1 MTPTARKFSKVAL
14 VAAVLALA
22 AYWYW
27 SPWLA
32 IHQMRNAAKAGDA
45 AAFNERVDYPLLR
58 ESLKGQLSSAIGARS
73 AEKPE
78 QSESRS
84 GSGSDIARAGK
95 ALGSLFA
102 TAMVDRMVDVFVRPE
117 TVMRVMQE
125 GKLMPRRESRSR
137 APGDTP
143 PDEGGDVED
152 SNASSKREPIWTT
165 ERPGID
171 TFILYARRAG
181 QAEDRRTGLVLQR
194 RGFASWVLTEIRLPA
209 L

>member
-14 VAAVLALA
+14 VAAVLVLA

-45 AAFNERVDYPLLR
+45 AAFNEHVDYPLLR
-58 ESLKGQLSSAIGARS
+58 ESLKGQLGAAIGAKANARS
-73 AEKPE
+73 E
-78 QSESRS
+78 
-84 GSGSDIARAGK
+84 SGSDIAKAGA

-102 TAMVDRMVDVFVRPE
+102 TAMTDRLVEAFVRPE
-117 TVMRVMQE
+117 SVMRIMQE
-125 GKLMPRRESRSR
+125 GKLMPRHDPR
-137 APGDTP
+137 AKTPGDTP
-143 PDEGGDVED
+143 SDEEGGEADGGT
-152 SNASSKREPIWTT
+152 ASPKREPVWTT
-165 ERPGID
+165 ERQGVD

-209 L
+209 F

>member
-1 MTPTARKFSKVAL
+1 MTPTARKFSKAAL

-58 ESLKGQLSSAIGARS
+58 ENLKGQLSGAIGAR
-73 AEKPE
+73 AGER
-78 QSESRS
+78 SE
-84 GSGSDIARAGK
+84 SGSDIARAGA

-102 TAMVDRMVDVFVRPE
+102 TAMVDRMVDAFVRPE
-117 TVMRVMQE
+117 SVMRIMQE
-125 GKLMPRRESRSR
+125 GKLMPRREPR
-137 APGDTP
+137 AKAPSDAPAEEEGEA
-143 PDEGGDVED
+143 EGGQ
-152 SNASSKREPIWTT
+152 STSKREPIWTT
-165 ERPGID
+165 ERQGVD

-181 QAEDRRTGLVLQR
+181 QAEDRRTGLVFQR

>member
-32 IHQMRNAAKAGDA
+32 IHRMRNAAKAGDA
-45 AAFNERVDYPLLR
+45 ATFNERVDYPLLR
-58 ESLKGQLSSAIGARS
+58 ESLKGQLGAAIGAKGSQRS
-73 AEKPE
+73 E
-78 QSESRS
+78 
-84 GSGSDIARAGK
+84 SGSDIAKAGA

-102 TAMVDRMVDVFVRPE
+102 TAVADRMVEAFVRPE
-117 TVMRVMQE
+117 SVMRIMQE
-125 GKLMPRRESRSR
+125 GKLMPRRESR
-137 APGDTP
+137 AQEPGDSP
-143 PDEGGDVED
+143 SDADGG
-152 SNASSKREPIWTT
+152 AGAAKREPIWTT
-165 ERPGID
+165 ERQGVD

-181 QAEDRRTGLVLQR
+181 QAEDRRTGLVFQR
-194 RGFASWVLTEIRLPA
+194 RGFASWVLTEIRLPE

>member
-45 AAFNERVDYPLLR
+45 TAFNERVDYPLLR
-58 ESLKGQLSSAIGARS
+58 ESLKGQLSGAIGARTNDR
-73 AEKPE
+73 
-78 QSESRS
+78 SE
-84 GSGSDIARAGK
+84 SGSDIAKAGA

-102 TAMVDRMVDVFVRPE
+102 TAMVDRLVDAFVRPE
-117 TVMRVMQE
+117 SVMRIMQE
-125 GKLMPRRESRSR
+125 GKLMPRRDSRSK
-137 APGDTP
+137 APNEAP
-143 PDEGGDVED
+143 SDEGGETDG
-152 SNASSKREPIWTT
+152 SATPSKREPIWTT
-165 ERPGID
+165 ERQGVD

-181 QAEDRRTGLVLQR
+181 QAEDRRTGLVFQR

>member
-1 MTPTARKFSKVAL
+1 MTPTARKFSKAAL
-14 VAAVLALA
+14 IAAVLALA

-45 AAFNERVDYPLLR
+45 TAFNERVDYPLLR
-58 ESLKGQLSSAIGARS
+58 ENLKGQLSAAIGAR
-73 AEKPE
+73 ATER
-78 QSESRS
+78 SE
-84 GSGSDIARAGK
+84 SGSDIAKAGA

-102 TAMVDRMVDVFVRPE
+102 TAMVDRMVEAFVRPE
-117 TVMRVMQE
+117 AVMRIMQE
-125 GKLMPRRESRSR
+125 GKLMPRRESRAK

-143 PDEGGDVED
+143 VDEEGEPDG
-152 SNASSKREPIWTT
+152 SKASSKREPIWTT
-165 ERPGID
+165 ERPGVD

-181 QAEDRRTGLVLQR
+181 QAEDRRTGLVFQR

-209 L
+209 LS

>member
-1 MTPTARKFSKVAL
+1 MTPTARKFSKAAF

-45 AAFNERVDYPLLR
+45 VAFNERVDYPLLR
-58 ESLKGQLSSAIGARS
+58 ESFKGQLGAAVGAKATERS
-73 AEKPE
+73 E
-78 QSESRS
+78 
-84 GSGSDIARAGK
+84 SGSDIAKAGT

-102 TAMVDRMVDVFVRPE
+102 TVMVDRLVEAFVRPE
-117 TVMRVMQE
+117 SVMRIMQE
-125 GKLMPRRESRSR
+125 GKLMPRRDSRSK
-137 APGDTP
+137 APDDTP
-143 PDEGGDVED
+143 SDEGGEPDG
-152 SNASSKREPIWTT
+152 SATPAKREPIWTT
-165 ERPGID
+165 ERQGTN

-181 QAEDRRTGLVLQR
+181 QAEDRRTGLVFQR

>member
-1 MTPTARKFSKVAL
+1 MTPTARKFSKAAL

-58 ESLKGQLSSAIGARS
+58 ENLKGQLSGAIGAR
-73 AEKPE
+73 AGER
-78 QSESRS
+78 SE
-84 GSGSDIARAGK
+84 SGSDIAKAGA

-102 TAMVDRMVDVFVRPE
+102 TAMVDRMVDAFVRPE
-117 TVMRVMQE
+117 SVMRIMQE
-125 GKLMPRRESRSR
+125 GKLMPRRESRAK
-137 APGDTP
+137 APSDAPAEEEGEA
-143 PDEGGDVED
+143 EGGQ
-152 SNASSKREPIWTT
+152 STSKREPIWTT
-165 ERPGID
+165 ERQGVD

-181 QAEDRRTGLVLQR
+181 QAEDRRTGLVFQR